1 MTTKIINPT
10 QSAYNYPLLIK
21 NILNTPLIYSPDQEI
36 IYRDNL
42 RYNYSTFRP
51 RDKWHF
57 IVSFFGQSFLLNR

>member
-1 MTTKIINPT
+1 MTVKIINPT

-42 RYNYSTFRP
+42 RYSYSTFQ
-51 RDKWHF
+51 K
-57 IVSFFGQSFLLNR
+57 SSTACKYA